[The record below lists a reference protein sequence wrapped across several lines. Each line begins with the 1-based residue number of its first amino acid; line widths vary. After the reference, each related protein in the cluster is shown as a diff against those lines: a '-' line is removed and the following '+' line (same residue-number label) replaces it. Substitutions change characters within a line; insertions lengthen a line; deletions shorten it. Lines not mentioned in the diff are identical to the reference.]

1 MREATAVRTGG
12 RRRRIGPMDKPKD
25 VDSPPTETGADDPE
39 VARLTCAEC
48 GCVVAP
54 EVAVTLHTGERF
66 CPSCHAELQ
75 AHLHA
80 ILEAQARDV
89 NYAGA
94 LLGALAGGALGAVVW
109 WQFTV
114 LTHIAFGLIAVL
126 IAFAVA
132 RGIHIMTGGKRNSAL
147 HAMAVSVSLLSWLAG
162 IYLVNRSLILR
173 SWGQTQGSAELPWFG
188 GPDYF
193 YRVIRA
199 NFGIMDVVFGAIT
212 VYQAWILTRP
222 LRLSRRK

>member
-1 MREATAVRTGG
+1 MDTPTPERPPAADGG
-12 RRRRIGPMDKPKD
+12 
-25 VDSPPTETGADDPE
+25 VSESE

-48 GCVVAP
+48 GRVVAP
-54 EVAVTLHTGERF
+54 EVAVTLHSGERF
-66 CPSCHAELQ
+66 CPSCHADLQ

-80 ILEAQARDV
+80 IVDAQARDV

-94 LLGALAGGALGAVVW
+94 LLGAVAGGALGAVVW

-132 RGIHIMTGGKRNSAL
+132 RGIRIATGGKRNSAL
-147 HAMAVSVSLLSWLAG
+147 HAMAVIVSLLSWLAG

-173 SWGQTQGSAELPWFG
+173 SWGPTADSSSLPWVG

-193 YRVIRA
+193 YKVIRA

>member
-1 MREATAVRTGG
+1 
-12 RRRRIGPMDKPKD
+12 MDKPGPENP
-25 VDSPPTETGADDPE
+25 SPSEAALADPE
-39 VARLTCAEC
+39 VVRLTCAEC
-48 GCVVAP
+48 GCYVAP

-75 AHLHA
+75 SHLHT

-89 NYAGA
+89 NYAAA

-126 IAFAVA
+126 IAVAVA
-132 RGIHIMTGGKRNSAL
+132 QGIRMTTGGKRNSAL
-147 HAMAVSVSLLSWLAG
+147 HAMAVIVSLLSWLAG

-188 GPDYF
+188 GPDYL
-193 YRVIRA
+193 YKVIRA
-199 NFGIMDVVFGAIT
+199 NFGIMDIVFGAIT

-222 LRLSRRK
+222 LRLSRKK